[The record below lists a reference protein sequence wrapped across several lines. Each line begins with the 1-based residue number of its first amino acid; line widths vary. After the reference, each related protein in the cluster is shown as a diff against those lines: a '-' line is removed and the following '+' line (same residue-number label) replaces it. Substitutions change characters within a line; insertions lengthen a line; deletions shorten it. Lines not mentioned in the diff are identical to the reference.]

1 MAEQEIATE
10 NPSHSHFH
18 RGKTVRVWSDFV
30 CPYCMLADE
39 VLQDAAQGLDIEI
52 VWEPFELRPYPAPT
66 LKPEDEYLPDV
77 WKHSV
82 YPLAEHLKVPIS
94 LPTISPQPY
103 TRLAFIGFQYA
114 REQGRGNAYVQAVF
128 RAFFQKNLDIGKK
141 EVLLDIAHEA
151 GLNRLTFA
159 EALESASY
167 AAKHDRALQ
176 DARAFDV
183 TAVPVILVGEQKF
196 VGLPEKQAL
205 RRALEQFQAGSIKEQ
220 S

>member
-1 MAEQEIATE
+1 MTEQETATA
-10 NPSHSHFH
+10 PPTQGHFH

-30 CPYCMLADE
+30 CPYCMLAEE
-39 VLQDAAQGLDIEI
+39 VLQDAAQGLDIEM

-66 LKPEDEYLPDV
+66 LKPEDEYLPEV

-114 REQGRGNAYVQAVF
+114 QEQGRGNAYVQAVF
-128 RAFFQKNLDIGKK
+128 KAFFQQNLDIGKQ
-141 EVLLDIAHEA
+141 EVLLDLAHEA
-151 GLNRLTFA
+151 GLNRLAFA
-159 EALESASY
+159 EALESESY
-167 AAKHDRALQ
+167 AAKHERALQ
-176 DARAFDV
+176 DAQAFDV

-205 RRALEQFQAGSIKEQ
+205 RRALEQLQMLNEEQ

>member
-1 MAEQEIATE
+1 MTEQAIAGQA
-10 NPSHSHFH
+10 SSQAHFH

-30 CPYCMLADE
+30 CPYCMLAEE
-39 VLQDAAQGLDIEI
+39 VLQDAAQGLDIEM
-52 VWEPFELRPYPAPT
+52 VWEPFELRPYPTPT
-66 LKPEDEYLPDV
+66 LKPEDEYLPEV

-114 REQGRGNAYVQAVF
+114 QEQGRGNAYVQAVF
-128 RAFFQKNLDIGKK
+128 KAFFQHNLDIGQK

-151 GLNRLTFA
+151 GLNRLAFA
-159 EALESASY
+159 EALESEPY
-167 AAKHDRALQ
+167 AAKHERALQ
-176 DARAFDV
+176 DAQAFDV
-183 TAVPVILVGEQKF
+183 TAVPVILVGGQKF

-205 RRALEQFQAGSIKEQ
+205 RRALEQLQ
-220 S
+220 

>member
-1 MAEQEIATE
+1 MNDPATG
-10 NPSHSHFH
+10 NTSHAPSQ
-18 RGKTVRVWSDFV
+18 RKPVRVWSDFV
-30 CPYCMLADE
+30 CPFCMLADE
-39 VLQDAAQGLDIEI
+39 VLQDAAQGLDIEV
-52 VWEPFELRPYPAPT
+52 VWEPFELRPYPTPT
-66 LKPEDEYLPDV
+66 LRPEDTYLPGA

-114 REQGRGNAYVQAVF
+114 QEQGRGNAYVQAVF
-128 RAFFQKNLDIGKK
+128 RAFFQQDRDIGDK
-141 EVLLDIAHEA
+141 EVLRDIAEQA
-151 GLNRLTFA
+151 GLNPLAFA
-159 EALESASY
+159 EALESAAY

-176 DARAFDV
+176 DAKAFEV

-205 RRALEQFQAGSIKEQ
+205 RRALEQLH
-220 S
+220 

>member
-1 MAEQEIATE
+1 MNDHATASE
-10 NPSHSHFH
+10 NTAHAPPH
-18 RGKTVRVWSDFV
+18 RKPVRVWSDFV
-30 CPYCMLADE
+30 CPYCMLAE
-39 VLQDAAQGLDIEI
+39 HVLQDAAQGLDIEV
-52 VWEPFELRPYPAPT
+52 VWEPLELRPYPTPT
-66 LKPEDEYLPDV
+66 LRPEDEYLPSV

-114 REQGRGNAYVQAVF
+114 QEQGRGNAYVEEVF
-128 RAFFQKNLDIGKK
+128 KAFFQQDRDIGDQ
-141 EVLLDIAHEA
+141 EVLRDIAENA
-151 GLNRLTFA
+151 GLNPLAFA
-159 EALESASY
+159 EALESEAY

-205 RRALEQFQAGSIKEQ
+205 RRALEQLQ
-220 S
+220 